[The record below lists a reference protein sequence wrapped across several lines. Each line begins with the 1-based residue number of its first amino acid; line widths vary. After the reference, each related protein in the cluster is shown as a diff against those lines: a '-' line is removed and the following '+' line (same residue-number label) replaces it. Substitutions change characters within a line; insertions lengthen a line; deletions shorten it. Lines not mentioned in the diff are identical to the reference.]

1 MTLTRVHRLGGPV
14 SKQQY
19 YRELAVKKMILLAS
33 ALAIFAAATPVAA
46 RPGKVIQA
54 AAAAPKPTT
63 DVLSR
68 MFIWWNQAFKTPGAY
83 TAENFS
89 KFFTPDA
96 TLVLEGRTVITG
108 VDGWAKHFQRI
119 QSGGGEVEIVVP
131 FKEVFEKDGL
141 IYNYHVIRSRRNGKA
156 ACSLAAGHAVVK
168 DGKIA
173 SIVLVRSDLDPAKGP
188 LDPQCWTD

>member
-1 MTLTRVHRLGGPV
+1 MN
-14 SKQQY
+14 
-19 YRELAVKKMILLAS
+19 KKAFLAS
-33 ALAIFAAATPVAA
+33 VFALAALSTPAMA
-46 RPGKVIQA
+46 RPGTNAQA
-54 AAAAPKPTT
+54 EAAAPKPST

-68 MFIWWNQAFKTPGAY
+68 MFIWWNEAFKTPGAY
-83 TAENFS
+83 TAEKFS

-96 TLVLEGRTVITG
+96 TLVLEGRTVISG

-156 ACSLAAGHAVVK
+156 ACSLAAGHAVVTG
-168 DGKIA
+168 GKIA

-188 LDPQCWTD
+188 LDPQCWTN